1 MESRM
6 TLDQISVGDDFVISA
21 VSASGEI
28 RRRLVDMGFVS
39 GTRGT
44 LLRKAL
50 LGDPIEV
57 SLGAYRIAVRRA
69 EAQRIQVA
77 HADGRP

>member
-1 MESRM
+1 M
-6 TLDQISVGDDFVISA
+6 TLDQIAVGNEFIIST
-21 VSASGEI
+21 VSATGEI

-57 SLGAYRIAVRRA
+57 SLGTYRIAVRRS
-69 EAQRIQVA
+69 EAQRIEVA
-77 HADGRP
+77 SSHVPS

>member
-1 MESRM
+1 M
-6 TLDQISVGDDFVISA
+6 TLDQIAVGDEFVVSA

-57 SLGAYRIAVRRA
+57 SLGTWRIAVRIA

-77 HADGRP
+77 DSHVRA

>member
-1 MESRM
+1 M
-6 TLDQISVGDDFVISA
+6 TLDQITVGNDFVVSA

-39 GTRGT
+39 GMRGR
-44 LLRKAL
+44 LLRRAL

-57 SLGAYRIAVRRA
+57 AIGACRVAVRRS
-69 EAQRIQVA
+69 EARRIEITGD
-77 HADGRP
+77 HA

>member
-1 MESRM
+1 M
-6 TLDQISVGDDFVISA
+6 TLDQIAVGNDFVIST
-21 VSASGEI
+21 VCASGEI

-44 LLRKAL
+44 LLRRAL

-57 SLGAYRIAVRRA
+57 SLGTYRIAVRRS
-69 EAQRIQVA
+69 EAQRIEVA
-77 HADGRP
+77 TSHVPF

>member
-1 MESRM
+1 M
-6 TLDQISVGDDFVISA
+6 TLDQIAVGHGFTISSLTA
-21 VSASGEI
+21 TGEI

-44 LLRKAL
+44 LVRRAL

-57 SLGAYRIAVRRA
+57 SLGSYRIAVRRA
-69 EAQRIQVA
+69 EARRIQVA
-77 HADGRP
+77 SAHGG